1 MRKYKSNKLA
11 IALAVTAMTS
21 AFPITAIAEK
31 KVYTDGS
38 GVPIAQQETESPN
51 APESSYSAD
60 SSETV
65 KESNADEG
73 AEFGGTESATEGNDA
88 TATEESA
95 EKKAQVEALI
105 KQRTEEAENRKNTTT
120 SKAQYKA
127 TAVFGGDLTEQEK
140 ASVISLFGVEDIN
153 SINQDTLTHAEEVEK
168 LSAILG
174 AEHLGTKCLS
184 SVLIKPLT
192 EGSGISVGTVNIDYI
207 SNEMIY
213 QVLATAGARD
223 IEVKIVAPNRVS
235 GTASLLGVLKAYS
248 NMTGQEIDSDIINLT
263 MEEISLLARLGQ
275 KYGVDEIT
283 KYFNKAREKAFETGN
298 TNAQSLK
305 EILKA
310 LAMIHKLEIE
320 DMDINEL
327 SNMISRLTAMNNK
340 RLESNIDD
348 SKYIEP
354 KNFKEQLDT
363 EGDICYTSAIN
374 WLFNANLESGT
385 DKYTLNELYEEA
397 IKEQLETADTT
408 KSEAEEE
415 LDKLVE
421 SAKETK

>member
-1 MRKYKSNKLA
+1 MRKYKSNRLA

-51 APESSYSAD
+51 APESSYSAEAT
-60 SSETV
+60 ETV

-73 AEFGGTESATEGNDA
+73 AEFEGIESATEGNDA

-95 EKKAQVEALI
+95 EKKAQIEELI
-105 KQRTEEAENRKNTTT
+105 KQRTEEAENKKNTAT

-127 TAVFGGDLTEQEK
+127 TAVFGGDLTEEEK
-140 ASVISLFGVEDIN
+140 ASVISLFGIDDIN

-168 LSAILG
+168 LSSILG

-223 IEVKIVAPNRVS
+223 IEVKIVAPSRVS

-248 NMTGQEIDSDIINLT
+248 NMTGQELDADIINLT

-298 TNAQSLK
+298 TNVTSLK

-320 DMDINEL
+320 DIDINEL
-327 SNMISRLTAMNNK
+327 SNMISRLTDMNNK
-340 RLESNIDD
+340 RIESNIDD

-354 KNFKEQLDT
+354 KNFKEQLDVD
-363 EGDICYTSAIN
+363 GDICYTSAIN
-374 WLFNANLESGT
+374 WLFSTSLESGT

-397 IKEQLETADTT
+397 IKEQLNTT